1 MQMKKINIKTFLI
14 FTGISIACLSACKK
28 DKTNDASETE
38 SSKVVKNYS
47 IPGFNGDSAFVFV
60 KKQVDFGPRVP
71 GSEAHKKTQQWLIDK
86 LKSYGAEV
94 EIQKFDANFV
104 LGFSAKSSNIIAKF
118 NPGKNKT
125 VLIAAH
131 YDSRK
136 IAEKDPDPS
145 KKNLPIDGADDGA
158 SGVGIIIEL
167 ARILKDNPVDI
178 SVDFVLFDAEDNG
191 NETSDDSWCLGSQ
204 YWSKEAAKNNYKADF
219 GILLDLVG
227 AKGAVYPKEYVSK
240 MYAEELQTVIWNL
253 AAGMGYGDLFANIE
267 RGSVND
273 DHLYVNRDA
282 KIPMVDIINMPD
294 PNGGFGAYHHTHS
307 DNINII
313 DKNTLR
319 RTGQVVT
326 AFIYK
331 YANDDL

>member
-1 MQMKKINIKTFLI
+1 MKRNNRLFLMI
-14 FTGISIACLSACKK
+14 LIGIIISGTYSCKK

-38 SSKVVKNYS
+38 STKVVKNYK
-47 IPGFNGDSAFVFV
+47 IPGFNGDSAYAFV

-94 EIQKFDANFV
+94 EIQKFNANFV

-118 NPGKNKT
+118 NSGKEKK

-136 IAEKDPDPS
+136 IAEKDPDPQ

-158 SGVGIIIEL
+158 SGVGIILEL
-167 ARILKDNPVDI
+167 ARVLRDNPLDI

-191 NETSDDSWCLGSQ
+191 NETSDESWCIGSQ
-204 YWSKEAAKNNYKADF
+204 FWSKEAAKKNYKADF

-227 AKGAVYPKEYVSK
+227 AKGAIYPKEYVSK

-282 KIPMVDIINMPD
+282 KISMVDIINMPD
-294 PNGGFGAYHHTHS
+294 PNGGFGAYHHTHN

-331 YANDDL
+331 YANGDL